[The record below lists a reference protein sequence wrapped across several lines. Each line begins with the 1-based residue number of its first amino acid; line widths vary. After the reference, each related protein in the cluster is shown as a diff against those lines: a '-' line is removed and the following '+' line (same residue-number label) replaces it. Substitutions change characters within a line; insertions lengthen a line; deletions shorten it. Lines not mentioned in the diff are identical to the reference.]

1 MLDKDSDSQ
10 SLWSAAWQVR
20 LLLRKLSTLYLLLF
34 ICCSF
39 WIPLSKRHCHHRRCI
54 LKRCRIH
61 RFATNFKT
69 PLNFNVSNQFEIS
82 LFCCC
87 SLFVLTL
94 WTFGP
99 KVNNGELLCGCWNW
113 RLLLATGTMSQ
124 DAFSTEFVR
133 VRFRG
138 SGLPSVIG
146 DGVWQVASA
155 LVVRRASCA
164 VPCSVHDALVAD

>member
-69 PLNFNVSNQFEIS
+69 PLNFNVSNQFERLLSLS
-82 LFCCC
+82 LFVAC
-87 SLFVLTL
+87 SPFVLTL

-113 RLLLATGTMSQ
+113 RLLLATGAMSQ
-124 DAFSTEFVR
+124 DAFSSEFVS

-146 DGVWQVASA
+146 DGVW
-155 LVVRRASCA
+155 RAFACCA
-164 VPCSVHDALVAD
+164 TCLLCCTLFWP